1 MDVTNQTQIDKTFD
15 FVYKDLKKC
24 GHQLWSIVNNAGIC
38 YTGLL
43 EWGTF
48 DDCFKLFDINVFGA
62 IRVTRKFI
70 PLLRQS
76 KGLIVSNMKYFILFK
91 IEN

>member
-1 MDVTNQTQIDKTFD
+1 MSYKWMSQIRNKSTKHLIL
-15 FVYKDLKKC
+15 YNKDIKES

-38 YTGLL
+38 YYGLL

-48 DDCFKLFDINVFGA
+48 DDCFKQFDINVFGA

-70 PLLRQS
+70 PLLRKS
-76 KGLIVSNMKYFILFK
+76 KGKLSSNTKYNEFI
-91 IEN
+91 